1 MPVYDRSKLNE
12 LLREMSSGTVMP
24 AYLLFGEH
32 TLCRQ
37 AADKIVEALKAT
49 THNIDG
55 DNEDPNTTLAKLR
68 SFSLLGGRQIYRVNG
83 TRLFFSK
90 NVAENIW
97 KRVVKTWEDGTPD
110 KAARQLR
117 AMLDA
122 AGLDTTEDPADL
134 SGEQWKKCFG
144 FAKPTGSLSWTAT
157 LLADSAD
164 NNVATRSS
172 GNAGEQVLAALEAGI
187 PTNNVL
193 LLLAEEVDKRKKLYK
208 SFSAKYAVVDLSV
221 ESGSSSQAKKAQDVV
236 LREQISQTL
245 RSLGKSMSGEVMVQ
259 LLERVGFHP
268 AAVVTETEKLALSVG
283 DAPQITLD
291 DLNRMVGRTREDAVF
306 ELTEAVGNKNL
317 EQALLVASRLQ
328 ENGIHGLA
336 VLATLRNFT
345 RSLLLFR
352 SLLEQAQYHYRP
364 GLSPKIFQEQ
374 CLPLLKSNPRWQTEL
389 GGHPFALYMKFKTAS
404 TFSLPQ
410 LSLWLGLIL
419 AADRRLKGSP
429 VAAET
434 VLQHL
439 LLSLFFETK
448 NNGALQNQN

>member
-1 MPVYDRSKLNE
+1 MPVYDRSKLNT
-12 LLREMSSGTVMP
+12 LLHEISNGTLMP

-37 AADKIVEALKAT
+37 AADQVVAALQGT
-49 THNIDG
+49 VHNIDG

-68 SFSLLGGRQIYRVNG
+68 SFSLLGGCQIYRVNG

-97 KRVVKTWEDGTPD
+97 KRVLKAWEDGNPD
-110 KAARQLR
+110 KAARHLR
-117 AMLDA
+117 AMLAA
-122 AGLDTTEDPADL
+122 AGLDVSDDPAQL

-144 FAKPTGSLSWTAT
+144 FAKPTGSLTWTAT
-157 LLADSAD
+157 LLADLPD
-164 NNVATRSS
+164 NNTVTRAS
-172 GNAGEQVLAALEAGI
+172 GDAGEQVLAALEAGI
-187 PTNNVL
+187 PKNNIL

-208 SFSAKYAVVDLSV
+208 AFKEKYAVVDLSV
-221 ESGSSSQAKKAQDVV
+221 ESGSSSQAKKAQEAV
-236 LREQISQTL
+236 LREQINQTL
-245 RSLGKSMSGEVMVQ
+245 RSLGKSMSSEVVAQ

-268 AAVVTETEKLALSVG
+268 AAVVTETEKVALSVG
-283 DAPQITLD
+283 DAQKITLE
-291 DLNRMVGRTREDAVF
+291 DLNQMVGRTREDAVF

-317 EQALLVASRLQ
+317 EQALLIASRLH

-336 VLATLRNFT
+336 ILATLRNFT
-345 RSLLLFR
+345 RNLLLFR
-352 SLLEQAQYHYRP
+352 SLLEQPQYQYRP

-374 CLPLLKSNPRWQTEL
+374 CLPLLKNNSRWQTEL
-389 GGHPFALYMKFKTAS
+389 NGHPFALYMKFKTAS
-404 TFSLPQ
+404 TFSLVQ
-410 LSLWLGLIL
+410 LSSWLNLIL

-439 LLSLFFETK
+439 LLSLFLETK
-448 NNGALQNQN
+448 NNGTLQNQN